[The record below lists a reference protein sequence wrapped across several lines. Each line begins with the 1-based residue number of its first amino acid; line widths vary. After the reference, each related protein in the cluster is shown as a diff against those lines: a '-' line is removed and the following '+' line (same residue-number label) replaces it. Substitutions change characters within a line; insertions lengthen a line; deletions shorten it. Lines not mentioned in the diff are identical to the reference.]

1 MKHDYRYY
9 RFTKKEAVR
18 YLAEALFL
26 CEGISYLCYRS
37 WWAFI
42 PMLPVPWLY
51 LKIKRKKRLE
61 QKKKQLNY
69 AFKDAVNSLSVALKA
84 GYSMENAISECIRD
98 LKNIYPEDAPIVEE
112 FCYIRSQ
119 LKVSVPVERLLR
131 DLGERSQVE
140 DIQSFA
146 GVYGI
151 AKRSGGNLSR
161 ILQNT
166 ARTLSDKIEV
176 EKEVQACIAAKSMEQ
191 RIMAAVPF
199 GIILYMQLMDPGF
212 LSALYGN
219 LAGICVMSA
228 CLAGYLLAFWMGR
241 RIVRIEV

>member
-26 CEGISYLCYRS
+26 CAGINYLCYRS

-119 LKVSVPVERLLR
+119 LKSASRWR
-131 DLGERSQVE
+131 DCC
-140 DIQSFA
+140 
-146 GVYGI
+146 GI
-151 AKRSGGNLSR
+151 WANEARWKIFKASPAS
-161 ILQNT
+161 T
-166 ARTLSDKIEV
+166 ALPN
-176 EKEVQACIAAKSMEQ
+176 AAE
-191 RIMAAVPF
+191 
-199 GIILYMQLMDPGF
+199 
-212 LSALYGN
+212 
-219 LAGICVMSA
+219 
-228 CLAGYLLAFWMGR
+228 
-241 RIVRIEV
+241 ET